1 MGAATKSLRK
11 SGGERA
17 HNDDGD
23 PLLTKGRDNNLD
35 AARESATSAGS
46 CACAYAPT
54 MSRSPPPDHRG
65 TLAGKNII
73 VYGNGTHSSV
83 DEVKTWLRRQPLWAL
98 LRAFGALSHH
108 LESRDENI
116 PLIGNAPV
124 SVHMVAQAAWLAA
137 QASNDFRIPK
147 RPVDGPYLEKLFDLL
162 HRLPDLISLT
172 EGEDRALEYM
182 VRSGDHQFTYQ
193 AELRHQVPRV
203 LLILTELWTES
214 SQASALD
221 PLHDVVA
228 LTGISLEELV
238 LIGLSLLGGTKGGLL
253 EPYRGL
259 SDVRDGPL
267 RDVFVHPKL
276 EAFVRWCS
284 ADYTTLRTA
293 KVRAPDAA
301 HERFAFN
308 PLRMF
313 PLVRPD
319 VTPPG
324 LSRDGLVLPVW
335 RTLYEKMTFG
345 VFHMLADHHNRGR
358 GDNPFRNAFGFV
370 FQNYVGRLLAE
381 GLGTGTALPEW
392 RYVGAAGE
400 CDTPDW
406 LILDG
411 DRLTI
416 IEVKATGL
424 GLKTRMFGNLD
435 DLRADLK
442 KLARALRQFRR
453 FIDDIAARRSGL
465 ESVVAAR
472 EFECVIV
479 TFDRMF
485 FANSVIRDELQRV
498 AAAEGV
504 DPLPH
509 VHLVPVEDFEYFVGA
524 GSAAS
529 VFDALRDKR
538 TNAETDQMDFHDWLG
553 RRFGRRA
560 PSNPFLK
567 RWHDQFLGR
576 YGLPPVRDT
585 NDESEGRPTAT

>member
-1 MGAATKSLRK
+1 MTR
-11 SGGERA
+11 
-17 HNDDGD
+17 
-23 PLLTKGRDNNLD
+23 
-35 AARESATSAGS
+35 SA
-46 CACAYAPT
+46 
-54 MSRSPPPDHRG
+54 PPDHRG

-73 VYGNGTHSSV
+73 VYGDGTHSSV
-83 DEVKTWLRRQPLWAL
+83 DEVKTWLRRQPLRAL
-98 LRAFGALSHH
+98 LQAFGALSHH

-147 RPVDGPYLEKLFDLL
+147 RPIEGPYLERLFDLL

-172 EGEDRALEYM
+172 KGEDRALEYM

-221 PLHDVVA
+221 PLRDVLA
-228 LTGISLEELV
+228 LTGTSLEELV
-238 LIGLSLLGGTKGGLL
+238 LIGLSLLGAAKGGLL
-253 EPYRGL
+253 EPYGGV
-259 SDVRDGPL
+259 SGVRDGPL
-267 RDVFVHPKL
+267 RDVLAQPKI
-276 EAFVRWCS
+276 EAFVKWSS
-284 ADYTTLRTA
+284 ADYATLRAA

-301 HERFAFN
+301 HDRFSFN
-308 PLRMF
+308 PLRLF

-319 VTPPG
+319 VTPPD

-345 VFHMLADHHNRGR
+345 VFHMLADHYNRGR
-358 GDNPFRNAFGFV
+358 GDNAFRNAFGFV
-370 FQNYVGRLLAE
+370 FQAYVGRLLAE
-381 GLGTGTALPEW
+381 GLGADAALPEW
-392 RYVGAAGE
+392 RYAGAAGE

-406 LILDG
+406 LVRDG

-416 IEVKATGL
+416 VEVKTTGL
-424 GLKTRMFGNLD
+424 GLKTRMFGNLE
-435 DLRADLK
+435 DLRTDLK
-442 KLARALRQFRR
+442 KLARALRQFRK
-453 FIDDIAARRSGL
+453 FIDDIAARRPGL
-465 ESVVAAR
+465 ERLGTPR

-509 VHLVPVEDFEYFVGA
+509 VHLVPVEDLEYFVGT

-529 VFDALRDKR
+529 VFDALREKR
-538 TNAETDQMDFHDWLG
+538 TNAETDQMDFHDWLS
-553 RRFGRRA
+553 RRFGSRRL
-560 PSNPFLK
+560 SNPFLK
-567 RWHDQFLGR
+567 RWYDQFLGR
-576 YGLPPVRDT
+576 YGLPPVEDT
-585 NDESEGRPTAT
+585 EDNSNRRPTIA